1 MKVLF
6 TKNNLDTEII
16 SEKIGDHFSY
26 DFVEVI
32 EIKPLSVPH
41 FDLKDSSLIF
51 TSVNAVESFFQNGFL
66 PNEDFTSKNFNK
78 IYCVGQ
84 KTKKRIRD
92 YGFGTFKVKK
102 HARELCDF
110 IIDHS
115 GKERFLHFCGN
126 LALDVLDKALPLQN
140 ISYRKIFMYETTLL
154 YPKIEKNYDAV
165 VFFSPSG
172 VRSFIKHNSL
182 ESKKIFS
189 IGLTTS
195 EEIEKHT
202 DSKIITS
209 KEISLDDVLKL
220 ISKEAEKQNKN

>member
-84 KTKKRIRD
+84 KTKK
-92 YGFGTFKVKK
+92 
-102 HARELCDF
+102 
-110 IIDHS
+110 
-115 GKERFLHFCGN
+115 
-126 LALDVLDKALPLQN
+126 
-140 ISYRKIFMYETTLL
+140 
-154 YPKIEKNYDAV
+154 
-165 VFFSPSG
+165 
-172 VRSFIKHNSL
+172 
-182 ESKKIFS
+182 
-189 IGLTTS
+189 
-195 EEIEKHT
+195 T
-202 DSKIITS
+202 DSGLWFWNFQS
-209 KEISLDDVLKL
+209 
-220 ISKEAEKQNKN
+220 EKTRP

>member
-6 TKNNLDTEII
+6 TKNNLDTEYI
-16 SEKIGDHFSY
+16 SEKIGNRYSC

-32 EIKPLSVPH
+32 AIKPLSVAP

-51 TSVNAVESFFQNGFL
+51 TSVNAVESFFQNGFH

-102 HARELCDF
+102 NARDLCDF
-110 IIDHS
+110 IIEHS

-154 YPKIEKNYDAV
+154 FPKIENNYDAV

-172 VRSFIKHNSL
+172 VRSFMKNNSL
-182 ESKKIFS
+182 DNKKIFS

-195 EEIEKHT
+195 EEIRKYT
-202 DSKIITS
+202 DSNIITS
-209 KEISLDDVLKL
+209 KEMNLDDVLKL
-220 ISKEAEKQNKN
+220 ISKEAEKHNKI